1 MKMKFT
7 IEALLGLTKEEKS
20 LDEKH
25 EQKTKRP
32 LVTETYPKPSKYLV
46 LDKMDYVTSFM
57 TTNRAGGAAINRAGG
72 AAMYAKE
79 RSPIDFFPV
88 SAARKRSFQDER
100 LGTKFEDE
108 ENKKGKK
115 TFPLLRLNMYV
126 RCAISQS
133 QILVQKVRKY
143 FFSFF
148 N

>member
-32 LVTETYPKPSKYLV
+32 LVTEAYPKPSKYLV

-57 TTNRAGGAAINRAGG
+57 TTNRAGGAATNRAGGAAINRAGG

-100 LGTKFEDE
+100 VGTKFEDE

-115 TFPLLRLNMYV
+115 TFPLL
-126 RCAISQS
+126 
-133 QILVQKVRKY
+133 
-143 FFSFF
+143 
-148 N
+148 

>member
-32 LVTETYPKPSKYLV
+32 LVTEAYPKPSKYLV

-115 TFPLLRLNMYV
+115 TFPLP
-126 RCAISQS
+126 
-133 QILVQKVRKY
+133 
-143 FFSFF
+143 
-148 N
+148 